1 MPGSRHRAHRD
12 VKLKHGAMIRGAA
25 GQHSPSVQGF
35 FRVQVIAMILRFGD
49 FVVDPDARL
58 LYGNGEP
65 IHLPPKAFN
74 LLLALLECRPKAL
87 SKAELMERLWPGTYV
102 QEVNL
107 SNAVGELRSALG
119 DRSSPS
125 RYIRTVHGFGYA
137 FSADVREEA
146 THAPD
151 RASVARRVSTSRVIW
166 GNTTMALPDGVT
178 IVGRDEGAGL
188 VLEETTVSR
197 RHAQIT
203 VRNGAATIEDLGSQ
217 NGTWV
222 NERQLAGPTAL
233 ADGDRVR
240 FGLALVIYRT
250 TPPAMTTAPIPQR

>member
-1 MPGSRHRAHRD
+1 MIRESHRATLT
-12 VKLKHGAMIRGAA
+12 VCSGIF
-25 GQHSPSVQGF
+25 QGF
-35 FRVQVIAMILRFGD
+35 SVAMILRFGD
-49 FVVDPDARL
+49 FVVDPAARL
-58 LYGNGEP
+58 LSGHGEP
-65 IHLPPKAFN
+65 VHLPPKAFN
-74 LLLALLECRPKAL
+74 LLLVLLEHRPKAV

-107 SNAVGELRSALG
+107 SNVVGELRTALG

-137 FSADVREEA
+137 FSADVREDTADAER
-146 THAPD
+146 TSGTR
-151 RASVARRVSTSRVIW
+151 RASTGRMIW
-166 GNTTMALPDGVT
+166 GTSTMALLDGVT
-178 IVGRDEGAGL
+178 IVGRDESAGI
-188 VLEETTVSR
+188 VLDETTVSR

-203 VRNGAATIEDLGSQ
+203 VRSGEATIEDLGSQ

-222 NERQLAGPTAL
+222 NERRLAGPTAL

-250 TPPAMTTAPIPQR
+250 TPPAMTTAPIPQH